1 MAQRT
6 VDPTKI
12 KTLSDW
18 VANWP
23 KASNLGFDPET
34 REATVY
40 DRTKERAKVAAI
52 PWKREV
58 DVLTVLTQPASFS
71 AKAVAISAARIDK
84 LREQKSQMRQA
95 AEGQLR
101 LAEATLLEA
110 WRNYASASAAQRGLL
125 RHEIL
130 VAESAVREIELGLAD
145 KGRMLVGTAKGIS
158 VQVPPIA
165 LKRRGLTI
173 EDTV

>member
-12 KTLSDW
+12 KTLTDW
-18 VANWP
+18 AANWP
-23 KASNLGFDPET
+23 KATNLGFDPET

-40 DRTKERAKVAAI
+40 DRTKERAKVSAI

-58 DVLTVLTQPASFS
+58 DVLTVLTQPTSFS
-71 AKAVAISAARIDK
+71 AKAVAVATTRIEK

-125 RHEIL
+125 RHDIL
-130 VAESAVREIELGLAD
+130 AAESAVREIELAIAD
-145 KGRMLVGTAKGIS
+145 KGRKRILTAGGWS
-158 VQVPPIA
+158 VQVPPMS
-165 LKRRGLTI
+165 LKRRGLTM